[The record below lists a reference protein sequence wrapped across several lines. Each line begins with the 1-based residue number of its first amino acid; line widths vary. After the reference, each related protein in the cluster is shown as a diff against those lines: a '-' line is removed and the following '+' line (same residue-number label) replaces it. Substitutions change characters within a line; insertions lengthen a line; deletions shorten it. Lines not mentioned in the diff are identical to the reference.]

1 MDKEKEDQKLVDKEK
16 EQKPNFKKFNKY
28 HPPDKLLLYVYQIQE
43 QEKTFPLKQRNM
55 DFFTDQVKK
64 KFSDKKPES
73 SDPEPNHNKN
83 KPGHTEPTTHK
94 PGHGEPTTHKPV
106 SNTDPTTHRPAT
118 NAELMASAK
127 IVAEA
132 AQAAARHE
140 SDKLDKAKVAG
151 ATADIL
157 DAASRY
163 GKLDEKSGVGQYLEK
178 AEQYLHKYETSHSHS
193 STGGTGSHGNVG
205 GHGGGAGAPA
215 AKKEDEKSGGGHGF
229 GDYAKMAQGFM
240 K

>member
-1 MDKEKEDQKLVDKEK
+1 
-16 EQKPNFKKFNKY
+16 
-28 HPPDKLLLYVYQIQE
+28 
-43 QEKTFPLKQRNM
+43 M

-64 KFSDKKPES
+64 KFSDKKPETS
-73 SDPEPNHNKN
+73 EPEPNHNNN
-83 KPGHTEPTTHK
+83 KPGHT
-94 PGHGEPTTHKPV
+94 EPTTHKPV
-106 SNTDPTTHRPAT
+106 SNTDPTTHRPAS

-132 AQAAARHE
+132 AQAAARNE
-140 SDKLDKAKVAG
+140 SAKLDKAKVAG

-193 STGGTGSHGNVG
+193 SGGGSHGGVGSQGGVGSGGSHGGVSGGSHGG

>member
-1 MDKEKEDQKLVDKEK
+1 
-16 EQKPNFKKFNKY
+16 
-28 HPPDKLLLYVYQIQE
+28 
-43 QEKTFPLKQRNM
+43 M

-64 KFSDKKPES
+64 KFSDKKPEN

-83 KPGHTEPTTHK
+83 KPGHTDS
-94 PGHGEPTTHKPV
+94 TTHKPV
-106 SNTDPTTHRPAT
+106 SNTDPTTHKPVSNTDQSTHRPAS

-132 AQAAARHE
+132 AQAAARNE

-193 STGGTGSHGNVG
+193 SSGGSHGSSQGGVG
-205 GHGGGAGAPA
+205 SGGSHGGVSGGAGAPA

>member
-1 MDKEKEDQKLVDKEK
+1 
-16 EQKPNFKKFNKY
+16 
-28 HPPDKLLLYVYQIQE
+28 
-43 QEKTFPLKQRNM
+43 M

-64 KFSDKKPES
+64 KFSDKKPET

-83 KPGHTEPTTHK
+83 KPGH
-94 PGHGEPTTHKPV
+94 GEPTIHKPV
-106 SNTDPTTHRPAT
+106 SNTVPTTHRPAT

-127 IVAEA
+127 IVSEA
-132 AQAAARHE
+132 AQAAARGE
-140 SDKLDKAKVAG
+140 SAKLDKAKVAG

-193 STGGTGSHGNVG
+193 STGGSHSGVGTGGSHGG
-205 GHGGGAGAPA
+205 GTGAPA
-215 AKKEDEKSGGGHGF
+215 ADKKEDGKSGGHGF

>member
-1 MDKEKEDQKLVDKEK
+1 
-16 EQKPNFKKFNKY
+16 
-28 HPPDKLLLYVYQIQE
+28 
-43 QEKTFPLKQRNM
+43 M

-83 KPGHTEPTTHK
+83 TPDHT
-94 PGHGEPTTHKPV
+94 EPTTHKPV
-106 SNTDPTTHRPAT
+106 SNTDPTAHRPAS

-132 AQAAARHE
+132 AQAAARNE

-193 STGGTGSHGNVG
+193 SGGGSHGTAGTGGSHGGVATGGSHGGVG
-205 GHGGGAGAPA
+205 TGGSHGGGAGAPA
-215 AKKEDEKSGGGHGF
+215 SKKEDEKSGGGHGF

>member
-1 MDKEKEDQKLVDKEK
+1 
-16 EQKPNFKKFNKY
+16 
-28 HPPDKLLLYVYQIQE
+28 
-43 QEKTFPLKQRNM
+43 M
-55 DFFTDQVKK
+55 DFITDQVKK

-73 SDPEPNHNKN
+73 SGSDPEPNHNKN
-83 KPGHTEPTTHK
+83 KTDHT
-94 PGHGEPTTHKPV
+94 EPTTHKPV
-106 SNTDPTTHRPAT
+106 SNTDPSAHRPAT
-118 NAELMASAK
+118 NSELMASAK

-132 AQAAARHE
+132 AQAAARNE

-193 STGGTGSHGNVG
+193 SGGGSHGTTGTGGNHGGVG
-205 GHGGGAGAPA
+205 TGGSHGGGAGAPA
-215 AKKEDEKSGGGHGF
+215 AKKEDDKSGGGHGF

>member
-1 MDKEKEDQKLVDKEK
+1 
-16 EQKPNFKKFNKY
+16 
-28 HPPDKLLLYVYQIQE
+28 
-43 QEKTFPLKQRNM
+43 M
-55 DFFTDQVKK
+55 DFLSDQLK

-73 SDPEPNHNKN
+73 SEPEPNHNKN
-83 KPGHTEPTTHK
+83 KPGHSGPTTHS
-94 PGHGEPTTHKPV
+94 G
-106 SNTDPTTHRPAT
+106 HRPAT

-132 AQAAARHE
+132 AQAAARSE
-140 SDKLDKAKVAG
+140 TDKLDKAKVAG

-163 GKLDEKSGVGQYLEK
+163 GKFDEKSGVGQYLEK
-178 AEQYLHKYETSHSHS
+178 AESYLHKYESSHSHS
-193 STGGTGSHGNVG
+193 SSGGSHGGVG
-205 GHGGGAGAPA
+205 SGGSHGGGAGEPA
-215 AKKEDEKSGGGHGF
+215 GKKGDEKSGGGSHGF

>member
-1 MDKEKEDQKLVDKEK
+1 
-16 EQKPNFKKFNKY
+16 
-28 HPPDKLLLYVYQIQE
+28 
-43 QEKTFPLKQRNM
+43 M

-64 KFSDKKPES
+64 KFSDNKKPES
-73 SDPEPNHNKN
+73 SEPEPNHNSN
-83 KPGHTEPTTHK
+83 KPGHTDP
-94 PGHGEPTTHKPV
+94 THKPV
-106 SNTDPTTHRPAT
+106 DPNTHRPAT

-140 SDKLDKAKVAG
+140 SNKLDKAKVAG

-157 DAASRY
+157 DAAGRY

-178 AEQYLHKYETSHSHS
+178 AEQYLHKYETSHSH
-193 STGGTGSHGNVG
+193 GGASHGGVG
-205 GHGGGAGAPA
+205 GHGGVSGGGVHGGEGGHGGVGGTASPAG
-215 AKKEDEKSGGGHGF
+215 KKEDGKSGGGF

-240 K
+240 KK

>member
-1 MDKEKEDQKLVDKEK
+1 
-16 EQKPNFKKFNKY
+16 
-28 HPPDKLLLYVYQIQE
+28 
-43 QEKTFPLKQRNM
+43 M

-73 SDPEPNHNKN
+73 SEPEPNHNKN
-83 KPGHTEPTTHK
+83 KPGHTDP
-94 PGHGEPTTHKPV
+94 THKPV
-106 SNTDPTTHRPAT
+106 SNADPNTHRPAS

-132 AQAAARHE
+132 AQAAARNE

-163 GKLDEKSGVGQYLEK
+163 GKFDEKSGVGQYLEK

-193 STGGTGSHGNVG
+193 SGAGSHGGVG
-205 GHGGGAGAPA
+205 GHGGGGHGGDASHGGVGGTGSPA
-215 AKKEDEKSGGGHGF
+215 AKKGDGKSGGGF

>member
-1 MDKEKEDQKLVDKEK
+1 
-16 EQKPNFKKFNKY
+16 
-28 HPPDKLLLYVYQIQE
+28 
-43 QEKTFPLKQRNM
+43 M
-55 DFFTDQVKK
+55 DFFTEQVKK
-64 KFSDKKPES
+64 KLSDKKPNKS
-73 SDPEPNHNKN
+73 EPNHHNN
-83 KPGHTEPTTHK
+83 NPGPTG
-94 PGHGEPTTHKPV
+94 PSHKPV
-106 SNTDPTTHRPAT
+106 STTQHRPAT

-140 SDKLDKAKVAG
+140 TAKLDKAKVAG

-178 AEQYLHKYETSHSHS
+178 AEQYLHKYESSHAHASAF
-193 STGGTGSHGNVG
+193 GYGDGSHGG
-205 GHGGGAGAPA
+205 
-215 AKKEDEKSGGGHGF
+215 SGGGF

>member
-1 MDKEKEDQKLVDKEK
+1 
-16 EQKPNFKKFNKY
+16 
-28 HPPDKLLLYVYQIQE
+28 
-43 QEKTFPLKQRNM
+43 M
-55 DFFTDQVKK
+55 DFLSDQLKK
-64 KFSDKKPES
+64 KFSDNKPENS
-73 SDPEPNHNKN
+73 GPDPNRNNN
-83 KPGHTEPTTHK
+83 KPGNTDP
-94 PGHGEPTTHKPV
+94 THKPV
-106 SNTDPTTHRPAT
+106 SSADPNAHRPAS

-132 AQAAARHE
+132 AQAAARNE

-151 ATADIL
+151 AAADIL

-178 AEQYLHKYETSHSHS
+178 AENYLHKYETSNSNKS
-193 STGGTGSHGNVG
+193 GGVAGVGSQGGVG
-205 GHGGGAGAPA
+205 ESHGGGAGSPA
-215 AKKEDEKSGGGHGF
+215 AKKGDDKSGF

>member
-1 MDKEKEDQKLVDKEK
+1 
-16 EQKPNFKKFNKY
+16 
-28 HPPDKLLLYVYQIQE
+28 
-43 QEKTFPLKQRNM
+43 M
-55 DFFTDQVKK
+55 DFLSDQVKK
-64 KFSDKKPES
+64 KFSDKKPGNSE
-73 SDPEPNHNKN
+73 PEPNHNIN
-83 KPGHTEPTTHK
+83 KPGHGDP
-94 PGHGEPTTHKPV
+94 THKPV
-106 SNTDPTTHRPAT
+106 SNADPTAHRPAT

-132 AQAAARHE
+132 AQAAARNE
-140 SDKLDKAKVAG
+140 TDKLDKAKVAG

-178 AEQYLHKYETSHSHS
+178 AENYLHKYESSHSHS
-193 STGGTGSHGNVG
+193 SGGASHGGVG
-205 GHGGGAGAPA
+205 GGASHGGVGGGASHGGVGGGGSHGGGAGEPA
-215 AKKEDEKSGGGHGF
+215 GKKGDEKSGHGF